1 MRIMNTI
8 PHADPSD
15 SMPSPLM
22 DSIER
27 TINYLRVSIT
37 DQCNERCLYCRP
49 HSYRGW
55 SPQPNHLSTTE
66 LIEVISAATRLGFE
80 HVRLTGG
87 EPLLRSDL
95 LEIIQGIRSLPHL
108 SSLSLSTN
116 GTRLAN
122 LAQQLRQ
129 AGIQSINLSLDA
141 LQPDIYRKI
150 TGGSFQEFFSGFRA
164 SLDAGFDQVKL
175 NCVLL
180 RGLNQHELRP
190 LVHFAAEHHVAIRF
204 IELMPLTLMPQRGQE
219 LFLSIQEAQDLLGGE
234 ANLTPIPNFK
244 GGHGPA
250 RYFED
255 KASGATVG
263 FIGALTTPD
272 FCASCNKIRLT
283 ADGKLRPCLG
293 RHGEIDLGN
302 AIRKGSHSPE
312 QLLREAVANKP
323 KDHEFSAGYEPS
335 RPMTA
340 LGG

>member
-1 MRIMNTI
+1 MTD
-8 PHADPSD
+8 ALTD
-15 SMPSPLM
+15 SF
-22 DSIER
+22 DR
-27 TINYLRVSIT
+27 KINYLRVSIT

-49 HSYRGW
+49 NSYRGW
-55 SPQPNHLSTTE
+55 SPQPDHLTTKE
-66 LIEVISAATRLGFE
+66 LIQVISAATRLGFE

-87 EPLLRSDL
+87 EPLLRTDL
-95 LEIIQGIRSLPHL
+95 LEIIQGIRSLPYL
-108 SSLSLSTN
+108 TSLSLSTN
-116 GTRLAN
+116 GTHLAG
-122 LAQQLRQ
+122 LAQQLQQ

-141 LQPDIYRKI
+141 LQPEIYRKI
-150 TGGSFQEFFSGFRA
+150 TGGSFKEFFSGFRA
-164 SLDAGFDQVKL
+164 SLDAGFAQIKL

-180 RGLNQHELRP
+180 RGLNEQELRP

-204 IELMPLTLMPQRGQE
+204 IELMPLTLLPQRGQE
-219 LFLSIQEAQDLLGGE
+219 LFLSIHEAQMLLGGE
-234 ANLTPIPNFK
+234 ANLTPIADFK

-255 KASGATVG
+255 KVSGATVG
-263 FIGALTTPD
+263 FIGALTTSD

-293 RHGEIDLGN
+293 RHGEIDLRT
-302 AIRKGSHSPE
+302 AIREGSHSPE
-312 QLLREAVANKP
+312 QLLREAVGNKP